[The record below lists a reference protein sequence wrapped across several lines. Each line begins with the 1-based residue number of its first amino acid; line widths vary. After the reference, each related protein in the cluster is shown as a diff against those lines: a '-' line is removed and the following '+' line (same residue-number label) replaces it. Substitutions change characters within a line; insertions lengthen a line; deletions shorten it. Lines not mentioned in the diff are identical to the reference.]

1 MNHKIC
7 FNIPFQSISVLFLLS
22 LAMIGC
28 GKEPTLGKKKIP
40 EYKGATVEFDSVRTI
55 YSQSATVRVKL
66 YGAKQIVLQSGDILY
81 PKGVEVNMFDEQGLR
96 TTNLRADS
104 GRYEKN
110 IRIYR
115 AYGNVVVVNME
126 QQQTLYTDQLNWDQ
140 NKREIFTEKNIKIVT
155 PKELLYGVGLISN
168 DVFSKY
174 KITKPT
180 GVIFAEEDGKGGGT
194 PNQEQNSPTTE
205 GKKDN

>member
-1 MNHKIC
+1 MMNRKIS
-7 FNIPFQSISVLFLLS
+7 FNIHYQSISVLFLLS
-22 LAMIGC
+22 LSMLGLTSC
-28 GKEPTLGKKKIP
+28 GKEPTLGKKKVP

-66 YGAKQIVLQSGDILY
+66 YGVKQIVLQSGDVLY
-81 PKGVEVNMFDEQGLR
+81 PKGIEVNMFNEQGLK

-104 GRYEKN
+104 GRYDKA

-115 AYGNVVVVNME
+115 AYGNVVVVNTE

-140 NKREIFTEKNIKIVT
+140 NKREIFTEKDIKIVT
-155 PKELLYGVGLISN
+155 PQELLYGVGLISN

-180 GVIFAEEDGKGGGT
+180 GVFAVVEEKQ
-194 PNQEQNSPTTE
+194 NQE
-205 GKKDN
+205 

>member
-1 MNHKIC
+1 MNFKIYYKIC
-7 FNIPFQSISVLFLLS
+7 YNTIFLLS
-22 LAMIGC
+22 LAIIGLTSC
-28 GKEPTLGKKKIP
+28 GKEPTLGKKKVP

-66 YGAKQIVLQSGDILY
+66 YGAKQIVLQSGDVLY
-81 PKGVEVNMFDEQGLR
+81 PQGVEVNMYNEQGIK

-115 AYGNVVVVNME
+115 AYGNVIVVNLE
-126 QQQTLYTDQLNWDQ
+126 QQQTLYTDQINWDQ

-155 PKELLYGVGLISN
+155 PKELLYGVGLVSN
-168 DVFSKY
+168 DEFSRY

-180 GVIFAEEDGKGGGT
+180 GVFAVEEGQSQAQT
-194 PNQEQNSPTTE
+194 EQTKE
-205 GKKDN
+205 EKKDQ